1 MHISLTFDVFFAYM
15 NLKRLRHFVVLSEI
29 GNFSRAARQVHLSQ
43 PALSRSI
50 QLLEQECGAAL
61 FDRDRKG
68 VALTAAGHLVAERA
82 RRILLETGS
91 LTQELAQLQRYQLG
105 GCTFGAGPHPAAA
118 LVPQLLARAIGAYPD
133 LKVNVEIAQPEH
145 LLEQLRTERLDFFIA
160 ATDGLALDDTIDV
173 RPLPSPTLACFVA
186 AGHPLLKKKKWP
198 KERLLDFPWAATRT
212 TSEIRDMLFADVAV
226 SSQRSLLPAI
236 TCEDLFILVKVAL
249 QTQAILVAP
258 HSAVADELAAKR
270 LVALPLEAA
279 LFEKPEFGVV
289 RLARR
294 TPSPAAALL
303 MELVKAD
310 SDSAHYAGRTPDTPR

>member
-1 MHISLTFDVFFAYM
+1 M
-15 NLKRLRHFVVLSEI
+15 NLNRLRHFLALSET
-29 GNFSRAARQVHLSQ
+29 GNFSRAAEQVHLSQ

-68 VALTAAGHLVAERA
+68 VVLTAAGSIVAERA

-91 LTQELAQLQRYQLG
+91 MAQDLALLQRYQLG

-118 LVPQLLARAIGAYPD
+118 LVPQLLARAIREHPE
-133 LKVNVEIAQPEH
+133 LKVTVEIAQPEQ

-160 ATDGLALDDTIDV
+160 ATDNLVADDTIAIA
-173 RPLPSPTLACFVA
+173 PLPAPTLACFVA
-186 AGHPLLKKKKWP
+186 AGHPLLQKKKWP
-198 KERLLDFPWAATRT
+198 LARLLDYPWAATRT
-212 TSEIRDMLFADVAV
+212 TSEIRDALFADVTI

-249 QTQAILVAP
+249 QTEAILVAP
-258 HSAVADELAAKR
+258 HSAVADELAAGR
-270 LVALPLEAA
+270 LIALPLDAS
-279 LFEKPEFGVV
+279 LFERTEFGIV

-294 TPSPAAALL
+294 TPSPAAARL
-303 MELVKAD
+303 MELVAER
-310 SDSAHYAGRTPDTPR
+310 SS

>member
-1 MHISLTFDVFFAYM
+1 M
-15 NLKRLRHFVVLSEI
+15 NLKRLRHFVALSET
-29 GNFSRAARQVHLSQ
+29 GNFSRAAEQVHLSQ

-68 VALTAAGHLVAERA
+68 VVLTAAGHIVTERA

-91 LTQELAQLQRYQLG
+91 LAQDLALLQRYQLG
-105 GCTFGAGPHPAAA
+105 GCSFGAGPHPAAA
-118 LVPQLLARAIGAYPD
+118 LVPRLLARAINAHPE
-133 LKVNVEIAQPEH
+133 LKMNVEIAQPEQ
-145 LLEQLRTERLDFFIA
+145 LLEQLRAERLDFFIA
-160 ATDGLALDDTIDV
+160 ATDGLTLDDTLAV
-173 RPLPSPTLACFVA
+173 TPLPAPTLACFVA
-186 AGHPLLKKKKWP
+186 AGHPLLKKKSWP

-212 TSEIRDMLFADVAV
+212 TSEIRDSLFADIAV

-236 TCEDLFILVKVAL
+236 TCEDLFVLVKVAL

-270 LVALPLEAA
+270 LFALPLDAS
-279 LFEKPEFGVV
+279 LFERTEFGVV

-303 MELVKAD
+303 MELATMND
-310 SDSAHYAGRTPDTPR
+310 RD